1 MSLQR
6 LRVLKRKVAKTKSV
20 LLLSLFIVK
29 RTDRIVYD
37 DAALERLLD
46 RSELT
51 TEAEKEVDEGLGED
65 GLMTSFKVANFD
77 VINSSDKEDNGSSD
91 DNPDDVP
98 VPDAVDPDFWRNLL
112 KDRYE
117 EVLGES
123 SEAVD
128 LEPSR
133 RRGRRIN
140 YCIDGEVGEE
150 ASTDDYEEGA
160 HSQDDSSLMDG
171 NLEKSGGKKRKDM
184 GEGSSGEIS
193 KRMKIE
199 SSSGHVPLVSG
210 SGANLLVLGYNSK
223 ERQSF
228 LNCLLK
234 HGLPANFHNGESGV
248 DWGHFMARL
257 PRKRHRDIYTYARM
271 VLSAAGGDCDGGIA
285 PEVMR

>member
-1 MSLQR
+1 
-6 LRVLKRKVAKTKSV
+6 
-20 LLLSLFIVK
+20 
-29 RTDRIVYD
+29 
-37 DAALERLLD
+37 
-46 RSELT
+46 
-51 TEAEKEVDEGLGED
+51 
-65 GLMTSFKVANFD
+65 MTSFKVANFD

-91 DNPDDVP
+91 DNPDDIL
-98 VPDAVDPDFWRNLL
+98 VPDTVEPEFWRNLL

-117 EVLGES
+117 DVLGGS

-160 HSQDDSSLMDG
+160 HSQDESSLIDG
-171 NLEKSGGKKRKDM
+171 NLERSGGKKRKDI
-184 GEGSSGEIS
+184 GEGCSGEVSKRLKIEGSST
-193 KRMKIE
+193 
-199 SSSGHVPLVSG
+199 HVPRVSG
-210 SGANLLVLGYNSK
+210 SGPSLLVLGYNAK

-234 HGLPANFHNGESGV
+234 HGLPANFHDGESGA

-257 PRKRHRDIYTYARM
+257 PRKRHRDICTYARM
-271 VLSAAGGDCDGGIA
+271 VLSAAGGDCDEGIT
-285 PEVMR
+285 PEVMKW